1 MSETKIIGAVTS
13 DMRLIQLASYV
24 RPKVVE
30 DRYKNWVLNGFKN
43 QFYQDII
50 DANDGSP
57 TLSAVNRSYQ
67 SMIYGKGLSCKN
79 PADLKKVNELIS
91 ERDLRRTICDS
102 QIFTEFSWQVI
113 RERGNMLSGIYHL
126 PKQLVVPAVENDEG
140 EIETY
145 WFCKDWTN
153 TTKNKPEPF
162 SAFGT
167 SKDGLEIY
175 VGTKYTAG
183 QKYFGQPDYLAG
195 LPYAEMEAEIANLN
209 INSIRQGLS
218 AGYIINVPDGK
229 SLTPEEKDEFEKKII
244 QKLTGSSN
252 ASNFVLSFNGR
263 DVEVTISE
271 FPINTTIHK
280 QWEFLTQEARQQVL
294 TANLCTSPSIVG
306 VISSSGFSNTA
317 DEMEEARLQLLKYVI
332 ESKQQFIINSLQEV
346 LAFYGMEVELFFIP
360 LTEREEVKEE
370 KEIKD
375 PGNKTPKVDDD
386 KVNEDKKTE
395 LSSHE
400 IADKLISLGQDISDD
415 YEIIDDYPCDE
426 ITLREKDLN
435 TVFEFA
441 TVPKRGK
448 AGSKQETS
456 LFKIRY
462 KYAGREVPSDEE
474 VDLHKTTKGEQ
485 GKPEM
490 REFCRKVMK
499 ADKVY
504 RAEDLNF
511 NSDYNEDFA
520 PSGDNTY
527 NVFLF
532 KGGTNCTHWFKRI
545 IYLKKDNGLIS
556 VNNARKMIL
565 ALEPEDRKD
574 ARWTTNDPRVAQIA
588 GAGNNWWSLEPGYRS
603 NGVLKS

>member
-24 RPKVVE
+24 RPKVIE
-30 DRYKNWVLNGFKN
+30 NTFKNWVLNGFKN

-57 TLSAVNRSYQ
+57 TLSAINRSYQ

-113 RERGNMLSGIYHL
+113 RERGNKLSGIYHL

-140 EIETY
+140 VIENY

-153 TTKNKPEPF
+153 TTKYKPEAF

-175 VGTKYTAG
+175 VGQKYTAG

-229 SLTPEEKDEFEKKII
+229 SLKPEEKDEFEKKII

-263 DVEVTISE
+263 DVEVTITP
-271 FPINTTIHK
+271 FPVNTSIHK
-280 QWEFLTQEARQQVL
+280 QWEFLTQEARQQIL

-375 PGNKTPKVDDD
+375 PKNNTPEVDDD
-386 KVNEDKKTE
+386 RENEDKKTE

-462 KYAGREVPSDEE
+462 KYAGEGD
-474 VDLHKTTKGEQ
+474 GE
-485 GKPEM
+485 
-490 REFCRKVMK
+490 REFCNKVLK
-499 ADKVY
+499 ANKVY
-504 RAEDLNF
+504 REEDLNF
-511 NSDYNEDFA
+511 NSDYNEELA
-520 PSGDNTY
+520 PEGKSTY

-532 KGGTNCTHWFKRI
+532 KGGVNCKHWWQRV

-556 VNNARKMIL
+556 VNKARKMIL

-588 GAGNNWWSLEPGYRS
+588 SKGNNWWSLQPGYRS
-603 NGVLKS
+603 NGVLN